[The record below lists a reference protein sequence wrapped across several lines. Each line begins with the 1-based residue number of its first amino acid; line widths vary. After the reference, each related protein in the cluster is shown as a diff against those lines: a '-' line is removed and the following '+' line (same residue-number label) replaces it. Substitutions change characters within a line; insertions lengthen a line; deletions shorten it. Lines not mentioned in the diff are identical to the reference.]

1 MPISNINFLYVYFN
15 LLTKIRIYLLHLFGI
30 YNKYAQSTF
39 SPYVSCPIEYFEWIV
54 FRDDRLI
61 IIPHTFLL
69 GRSTNL
75 ETTFLLIM
83 FLLIN
88 LLYAQVSMKQFGKI
102 RLSCT
107 CNNTNM
113 LNWLFIFMIREGQIV
128 GLTDVVLTCHWNY
141 LICIER
147 IRFMVCIFRIR
158 LYFTTKNWN

>member
-54 FRDDRLI
+54 FINMYL
-61 IIPHTFLL
+61 
-69 GRSTNL
+69 S
-75 ETTFLLIM
+75 
-83 FLLIN
+83 IN

-113 LNWLFIFMIREGQIV
+113 LNWLFMFMIRKGQNV
-128 GLTDVVLTCHWNY
+128 GLTDVVLTCQWNY
-141 LICIER
+141 LICIQR
-147 IRFMVCIFRIR
+147 IKFMVWILHIQI
-158 LYFTTKNWN
+158 YFTTKNWN